1 MLYVGIALVLFIF
14 IIVGA
19 AMFFF
24 FKGGKSEGAGLG
36 LTGGVSPVIATPG
49 EGPETAQVAAQ
60 REAEARYLEEQR
72 RAEAQRQAEAAQ
84 RAAEEARRAEEQRR
98 LEEQRRA
105 EEERRR
111 AEEAARLAAEEA
123 RRAMEAQQRAQ
134 QLPEFDVN
142 LAPDPTPP
150 TAEEPEMP
158 NLFDPSGGQTMVLGS
173 QKPAQAQ
180 PTQFKASEELH
191 KIAQRVART
200 IVSDIKIYNPQKI
213 EQGIAQKNLY
223 DLLKKE
229 FDNSIKTY
237 EERADPQVRA
247 ESNYLYEYIV
257 KSLCNGDPSVLGP
270 NFPIEKFRQSS

>member
-1 MLYVGIALVLFIF
+1 MLYVGIGLVLL

-19 AMFFF
+19 VMFFF

-84 RAAEEARRAEEQRR
+84 R
-98 LEEQRRA
+98 
-105 EEERRR
+105 
-111 AEEAARLAAEEA
+111 AAEEA